1 MTNSSVIGDITNHSC
16 VCSTPDSMI
25 NTQIDLY
32 LFYKEK
38 SVMTLISI
46 SHHCAPTPYPC
57 IYDAYMVVRRTC
69 NYRDSTLS
77 KNHPII
83 LLTHPSHSSSH
94 SHLHLSHLSP
104 TLMVIT
110 PSPITYL
117 HSSILS
123 HTLSSLSHTQ
133 RQGLASLFITPK
145 SYLNTHKR
153 ELGHLCPSGILRSI
167 SLSPTT
173 CLSTWRYHY
182 LSIITSLLVQVGPI
196 TLKCLFNAIGTIIN
210 PHLELTRSSSHQD
223 PLACNMCIKIGL
235 PICAYTLYTGVNIS
249 PGVNITP
256 YPCVVAPVTYT
267 HQTAIHIHLP
277 TLSAA
282 KLAMRSSPCTLSP
295 SGPTGWRP
303 MLDHLHISPGVN
315 IINAIHMTISSTI
328 NLIGSVTP
336 RPMLD
341 HPHITHPHHTYKYYT
356 HTHSNTL
363 ITL

>member
-1 MTNSSVIGDITNHSC
+1 
-16 VCSTPDSMI
+16 
-25 NTQIDLY
+25 
-32 LFYKEK
+32 
-38 SVMTLISI
+38 MTLISI

-235 PICAYTLYTGVNIS
+235 PICAYTLYTLS
-249 PGVNITP
+249 PIF
-256 YPCVVAPVTYT
+256 AVTYT

-282 KLAMRSSPCTLSP
+282 KLATASP

-303 MLDHLHISPGVN
+303 MLDHLHISPL
-315 IINAIHMTISSTI
+315 INAIHMTPI
-328 NLIGSVTP
+328 
-336 RPMLD
+336 LD
-341 HPHITHPHHTYKYYT
+341 HPHITHPHHTYYT
-356 HTHSNTL
+356 HTLTPSSHSNTL
-363 ITL
+363 YTHLPTPTPSHLHILLANTSEAYRPIYICPILEPTHPLTWYRDQVYSQISLIHTTPPSLKRLRSKQ

>member
-1 MTNSSVIGDITNHSC
+1 MQGATLINNEPNGQHTNHSC

-123 HTLSSLSHTQ
+123 HTLSSLSHT
-133 RQGLASLFITPK
+133 
-145 SYLNTHKR
+145 
-153 ELGHLCPSGILRSI
+153 
-167 SLSPTT
+167 
-173 CLSTWRYHY
+173 
-182 LSIITSLLVQVGPI
+182 
-196 TLKCLFNAIGTIIN
+196 
-210 PHLELTRSSSHQD
+210 
-223 PLACNMCIKIGL
+223 
-235 PICAYTLYTGVNIS
+235 
-249 PGVNITP
+249 
-256 YPCVVAPVTYT
+256 
-267 HQTAIHIHLP
+267 
-277 TLSAA
+277 
-282 KLAMRSSPCTLSP
+282 
-295 SGPTGWRP
+295 
-303 MLDHLHISPGVN
+303 
-315 IINAIHMTISSTI
+315 
-328 NLIGSVTP
+328 
-336 RPMLD
+336 
-341 HPHITHPHHTYKYYT
+341 
-356 HTHSNTL
+356 
-363 ITL
+363 